1 MAKEKQEKLHRVLGL
16 GECIF
21 FGVGVILGAGIYTV
35 IGEAA
40 AFGGNMLWLSF
51 LFASLT
57 AVMTAFSYAELSST
71 FPEAGGEYVYAKN
84 AIGKKIAVI
93 LGIAITLNGIV
104 SGAAISIG
112 FAGYLAKLLEV
123 SSWIASMGIIG
134 LIFLVNIA
142 GVRKS
147 SLVNIV
153 FTIIEVGGLFF
164 VIYTAA
170 PTFGKAD
177 YFEMPE
183 GGIPHLLVAS
193 ALCFYAYIGFEDV
206 VKLSEETKNP
216 ERNIPRALFI
226 SCAIVV
232 VIYTAI
238 ALLAVSAIPAEQL
251 GQTKSPLADIVSG
264 RFGTAAVTAISII
277 ALFSTSNSILSNM
290 TGSSRVV
297 LEMAEESNNRLGK
310 FFAFVWPKT
319 KAPLGG
325 LTLIAIV
332 MAFLSLI
339 GDIKVVALIANFF
352 IHITFIIV
360 NVCVIVLRIKDKD
373 LKRPFRVPGSI
384 NNIPVISL
392 LGILLTLVMVVFS
405 IYGLTVQE

>member
-1 MAKEKQEKLHRVLGL
+1 MPQEKLHRVLGL

-40 AFGGNMLWLSF
+40 GFGGNMLWLSF

-57 AVMTAFSYAELSST
+57 ALMTAFSYAELSST
-71 FPEAGGEYVYAKN
+71 FPKAGGEYVYAKN
-84 AIGKKIAVI
+84 AIGKKVAVI
-93 LGIAITLNGIV
+93 LGIAITLNGTV

-112 FAGYLAKLLEV
+112 FAGYLGKLLEI
-123 SSWIASMGIIG
+123 SGWMASAGIVA
-134 LIFLVNIA
+134 LIYLVNI
-142 GVRKS
+142 GGIRKS
-147 SLVNIV
+147 SLTNII
-153 FTIIEVGGLFF
+153 FTIIEVGGLLF

-170 PTFGKAD
+170 PTFGQAD
-177 YFEMPE
+177 YFELPE
-183 GGIPHLLVAS
+183 GGIPHLLVAA

-206 VKLSEETKNP
+206 VKLSEETRSP
-216 ERNIPRALFI
+216 EKNIPRALFI

-238 ALLAVSAIPAEQL
+238 ALLAVSAISPDQL
-251 GQTKSPLADIVSG
+251 GQTKSPLADIVSS
-264 RFGTAAVTAISII
+264 RFGIAAVTAISII

-297 LEMAEESNNRLGK
+297 LEMAGESNSRVAR
-310 FFAFVWPKT
+310 FFAYVWPKT

-332 MAFLSLI
+332 MALLSLI

-360 NVCVIVLRIKDKD
+360 NVCVIVLRIKDKE

-384 NNIPVISL
+384 KNIPVISV
-392 LGILLTLVMVVFS
+392 LGILLTLVMVIFS
-405 IYGLTVQE
+405 IYGLTVQN